1 MDFSLSSEQKEYQEL
16 ALKFAKNE
24 MIPNAAK
31 FDESGEFPK
40 EIFEKA
46 WQAGLLNTCVPVE
59 YGGAGFSN
67 LDAVLIGECL
77 AYGCM
82 GMNSSMMANDLALL
96 PIVIAGTAEQKK
108 KFLTPFTEKFL
119 LASFCLTEPENGSDA
134 AGIKTSIVDKGDHYE
149 VNGNKMW
156 ITNGGYADL
165 YVVYGTKDASLKN
178 KGISCVV
185 VPKGTAGI
193 EIGKKEDKLGHRA
206 SDTRAI
212 TFNKVKVPKENLLG
226 KEGEG
231 WQIAMKTLDHS
242 RPLVAASAVGGAQRA
257 MDLAVKYALERKQF
271 GKSISEFQAVQFML
285 AEMGMRTEASRML
298 VYQAAWMADQKIRN
312 TKVASIAKAMASD
325 GLMQTATDAVQIYGG
340 YGYSKEY
347 PIEKIFRDAKLLQIY
362 EGTSQIQR
370 MVIARELLRSN

>member
-1 MDFSLSSEQKEYQEL
+1 MDFSLTSDQKEYQDL
-16 ALKFAKNE
+16 AIKFANNE
-24 MIPNAAK
+24 MFPKAAHH
-31 FDESGEFPK
+31 DETGEFAHS
-40 EIFEKA
+40 IFEKA
-46 WQAGLLNTCVPVE
+46 WSAGLLNTCIPSE
-59 YGGAGFSN
+59 YGGAGFTN
-67 LDAVLIGECL
+67 LDAVIISEAL

-96 PIVIAGTAEQKK
+96 PIVIAGSVEQKK
-108 KFLTPFTEKFL
+108 KFLIPFTEKYC

-134 AGIKTSIVDKGDHYE
+134 AGIKTTIVDKGDHYE
-149 VNGNKMW
+149 INGNKMW
-156 ITNGGYADL
+156 ITNGGLADL
-165 YVVYGTKDASLKN
+165 YVVYGTKDPALKH
-178 KGISCVV
+178 KGISAIV

-242 RPLVAASAVGGAQRA
+242 RPLVASSAVGGAQRA
-257 MDLAVKYALERKQF
+257 MELAIAYAKERKQF

-285 AEMGMRTEASRML
+285 AEMSMRTEASRMM
-298 VYQAAWMADQKIRN
+298 VFQSAWMADQKIRN
-312 TKVASIAKAMASD
+312 TLVASQAKAMASD
-325 GLMQTATDAVQIYGG
+325 GLMATATDALQIYGG

-347 PIEKIFRDAKLLQIY
+347 PIEKIFRDAKLMQIY

-370 MVIARELLRSN
+370 IVIARELLKD